1 MRNAVAS
8 RVNSSL
14 HLPQQSRQ
22 SSQTPLRSMHQRPIQ
37 RRAADRDKQS
47 AWNMIA
53 NQESAGN
60 WMQERL
66 LAREVA
72 ARTQNVLPHPTETSE
87 LKPDDELAKEEQPQ
101 IVLES
106 KPFQDNLADLVPQQ
120 LKHDKEDSTEA
131 AAIEPSQV
139 SALELE
145 LELNESV
152 SSQSSPAH
160 VTEVEPDVSA
170 VRRIVPGS
178 AEAHWKALE
187 QTTSTL
193 TIVSKELSKEIHTLV
208 ETPTESLD
216 DTSGVISRDH
226 PGSTSSD

>member
-1 MRNAVAS
+1 
-8 RVNSSL
+8 
-14 HLPQQSRQ
+14 
-22 SSQTPLRSMHQRPIQ
+22 
-37 RRAADRDKQS
+37 
-47 AWNMIA
+47 
-53 NQESAGN
+53 
-60 WMQERL
+60 MQERL

-87 LKPDDELAKEEQPQ
+87 LKSNDELAKEEQPQ
-101 IVLES
+101 PVLES
-106 KPFQDNLADLVPQQ
+106 KPFQDNLVDLVPQQ
-120 LKHDKEDSTEA
+120 LKHDKEDLTEA
-131 AAIEPSQV
+131 AAVVPAQF

-152 SSQSSPAH
+152 SSQSPVH

-187 QTTSTL
+187 QTTQP
-193 TIVSKELSKEIHTLV
+193 IVSKELGKEIHALV

-216 DTSGVISRDH
+216 DSSGIISLDH
-226 PGSTSSD
+226 PDETSSD